1 MKKYFPV
8 ILLLATVM
16 LSACGKKTEQI
27 GNSATP
33 TETTKTE
40 NKVEKSIKELLGM
53 GISQKCSY
61 EINEDGQKMKGEIL
75 VGNGGKFKQI
85 TEVSEEKG
93 TMKINVISDGTYVY
107 YWNEAMKGV
116 GSKMKIDSVEQVKVT
131 GTPEEEKVDMNKKIN
146 YSCNPINLSE
156 SDFALPS
163 GIKFV
168 DLSETM
174 KNLQEGNYDQLKD
187 LIPNQGDGE

>member
-27 GNSATP
+27 GNLAIP

-40 NKVEKSIKELLGM
+40 NRAEKSIKELLGM

-107 YWNEAMKGV
+107 YWNEAMKGM

-174 KNLQEGNYDQLKD
+174 KNLQDGYYEQFED
-187 LIPNQGDGE
+187 LIPDQGDGE